1 MFKTSAFKSNENK
14 ERVYDIRKGGHVRIT
29 GINVIVE
36 NDNYRKLT
44 VGRKRKDRLYND
56 VMSYYM
62 QRIKDREK
70 ALSIKGNESFIL
82 SVEGKEYEKCYSEK
96 YEESNK
102 GIRI

>member
-1 MFKTSAFKSNENK
+1 MHLKSNENK

-62 QRIKDREK
+62 QQIKDREK

-82 SVEGKEYEKCYSEK
+82 SVEGKEYEKCYSENMK
-96 YEESNK
+96 KVINE
-102 GIRI
+102 